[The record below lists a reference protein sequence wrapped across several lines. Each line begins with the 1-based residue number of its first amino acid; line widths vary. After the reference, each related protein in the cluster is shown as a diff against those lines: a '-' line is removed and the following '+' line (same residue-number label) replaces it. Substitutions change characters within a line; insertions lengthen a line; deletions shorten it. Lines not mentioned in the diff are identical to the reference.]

1 MPKFSITIPAYKGQ
15 YLAEAIE
22 SILAQTCSDFELIIV
37 DDCSPENLKDIV
49 DKYNDPRIKYYRNAK
64 NCGAENVVDNWN
76 ICLNHCTGEYVI
88 CMGDDDKLTSECLD
102 LYNRAIEEYPQNNV
116 FHIQTL
122 IINEKSEIVDIQDGR
137 PEWESELSSIYN
149 NFRGRLQYIGDWLFK
164 VDRLKIVGG
173 YIKFPYAW
181 YSDDL
186 TPYIVSQGKG
196 IVNINNFGFLYRSNN
211 CTITSDA
218 RNIEGKI
225 RACNSAFNWISDYL
239 ETFTTGYEDSIY
251 QMMLKCKLPAI
262 RLLNIRRLLEVAI
275 KSAPLR
281 NTIIWL
287 FKCKKYGIPYRVYLK
302 SVVVSFR
309 NLICRR
315 I

>member
-37 DDCSPENLKDIV
+37 DDCSPENLKNIV

-88 CMGDDDKLTSECLD
+88 CMGDDDKLTSDCLD
-102 LYNRAIEEYPQNNV
+102 LYNRAIEKYPQNNV

-122 IINEKSEIVDIQDGR
+122 IINEKSDIVDIQDGR
-137 PEWESELSSIYN
+137 PEWESELSSIFN
-149 NFRGRLQYIGDWLFK
+149 KFKGRLQFIGDWLFK
-164 VDRLKIVGG
+164 VESLKMVGG

-186 TPYIVSQGKG
+186 TPYVVSQGKG
-196 IVNINNFGFLYRSNN
+196 IVNINKFGFQYRSSNH
-211 CTITSDA
+211 TITS
-218 RNIEGKI
+218 NNNNTEGKI
-225 RACNSAFNWISDYL
+225 AACNMAFTWLNDYINSSNNHS
-239 ETFTTGYEDSIY
+239 YDYIY
-251 QMMLKCKLPAI
+251 RRIIIDRLQII
-262 RLLNIRRLLEVAI
+262 RWQEIRREIIAEI
-275 KSAPLR
+275 K
-281 NTIIWL
+281 N
-287 FKCKKYGIPYRVYLK
+287 KG
-302 SVVVSFR
+302 VVSFVSWFFKCSEYQIPHKKI
-309 NLICRR
+309 LKWCISAY
-315 I
+315 IMP